1 MALHD
6 WLATQGSWS
15 HPCTYSS
22 PSDSTS
28 TESNAALS
36 SFWSFFVLAAPVSD
50 EVDGS
55 KVVVLLQEAADI
67 VENLREKL
75 ASNTSSLVEQEYW
88 RVSVALVYL
97 EQCGYDADQCSDDT
111 SLRETFNEL
120 EDKLLTTLCKMR
132 DVLDALKGHI
142 PEVTR
147 DVMPLE
153 IRDVP
158 EDNGQRA
165 IRDLVIA
172 GDVRE
177 MLQAAEVTF
186 KNL

>member
-1 MALHD
+1 AQLALLATALSVVTLMAFTLQTASSAPAMATTEPVPPMTSRGLLTTLLTSSVTSSTTSNPPTSSATSTTSGEAASACPQTKLASSSD

-75 ASNTSSLVEQEYW
+75 GPLSLQEHAANITLLPES
-88 RVSVALVYL
+88 RDELDNST
-97 EQCGYDADQCSDDT
+97 ADT
-111 SLRETFNEL
+111 
-120 EDKLLTTLCKMR
+120 DK
-132 DVLDALKGHI
+132 
-142 PEVTR
+142 
-147 DVMPLE
+147 
-153 IRDVP
+153 
-158 EDNGQRA
+158 
-165 IRDLVIA
+165 
-172 GDVRE
+172 
-177 MLQAAEVTF
+177 
-186 KNL
+186 